1 VKRRRSTA
9 LAWLLPM
16 VACTATP
23 PMPELP
29 PTHPASPAAD
39 AAPEQAPSPTLTM
52 PKREP
57 RARAAGAAGEGH
69 RR

>member
-1 VKRRRSTA
+1 MKRCRRAT

-39 AAPEQAPSPTLTM
+39 AAPEQAPTSTLTM

-57 RARAAGAAGEGH
+57 RARAAGANGEGH